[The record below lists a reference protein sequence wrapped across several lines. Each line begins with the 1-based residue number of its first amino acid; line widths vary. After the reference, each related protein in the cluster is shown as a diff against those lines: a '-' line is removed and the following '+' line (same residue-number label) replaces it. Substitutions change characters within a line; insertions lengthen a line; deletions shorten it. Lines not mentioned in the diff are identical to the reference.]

1 MNISGVRI
9 WAIAIII
16 TIIILVFG
24 TTYSLGFG
32 PFANVRTKLVVSTT
46 TSLYDTGLLDI
57 IEDYF
62 ESNYLIDIYF
72 ISAGTNSAIQYA
84 QKGDADMI
92 LVHAPSKEQAFLED
106 GYGVCRKIIAYNF
119 FTIIGPV
126 EDPIKIMGL
135 SPTQAL
141 VKIVDAGR
149 RGEVTWVSRGD
160 DSGTHSKEKEL
171 WVASGFDWNKLRFE
185 DQWFRESGTGM
196 GKTLQIANEFSAY
209 TLADIG
215 TYLKYFSDQLINL
228 NVLVDSRRELLNVY
242 SVIAVNQTYNPEV
255 NFDAAITFI
264 KFLTSDVGQQIIDQ
278 FGQEKYSQ
286 TLFYPAVQLLDE
298 KMDQTLVNWIIEFAY
313 FNGSECPLKYQDD
326 HKEMYS

>member
-1 MNISGVRI
+1 MGNSHNNHYNNFSVWNDIFFRI
-9 WAIAIII
+9 R
-16 TIIILVFG
+16 
-24 TTYSLGFG
+24 
-32 PFANVRTKLVVSTT
+32 PFANARTKLVVSTT

-62 ESNYLIDIYF
+62 ESNYRIDIYF

-84 QKGDADMI
+84 QRGDADMI

-126 EDPIKIMGL
+126 EDPVKIMDL

-149 RGEVTWVSRGD
+149 QGEVTWVSRGD

-171 WVASGFDWNKLRFE
+171 WAASDFDWNELRFE
-185 DQWFRESGTGM
+185 DWFMESGTGM

-209 TLADIG
+209 TLADMG
-215 TYLKYFSDQLINL
+215 TYLKYFSDQLISL
-228 NVLVDSRRELLNVY
+228 DVVVDSGRELLNVY
-242 SVIAVNQTYNPEV
+242 SAIAVNQTYNPDV

-278 FGQEKYSQ
+278 FGQGKYSQ
-286 TLFYPAVQLLDE
+286 TLFYPTVQLLDE

-313 FNGSECPLKYQDD
+313 FNGSECPVEYQDD